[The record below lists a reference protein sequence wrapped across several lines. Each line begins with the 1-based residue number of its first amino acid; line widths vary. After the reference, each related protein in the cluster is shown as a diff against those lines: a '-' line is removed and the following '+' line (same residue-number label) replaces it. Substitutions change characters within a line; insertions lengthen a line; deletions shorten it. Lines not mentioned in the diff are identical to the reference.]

1 VKQIDLDGVK
11 IDNKA
16 TVSYTYAGQS
26 VQAEDT
32 VTVTPEKNPGITILK
47 ESTDTGFN
55 AVGDVLTYTLSV
67 INSGNIGLSNVVVT
81 DPLTGFTETILTLPA
96 GSTQQFTTTYTI
108 KLSDVTAK
116 KVSNTAIAEFS
127 DGGITYS
134 SSASKVL
141 DYTGVVNVILANL
154 DNLQDTPLNILETR
168 IAGNVL
174 SNDLMNGM
182 PIIPSNVSISIVNNA
197 GLTGLSIDSSGN
209 VIVPDG
215 TAVGTY
221 TIMYKICDVN
231 NLSNCS
237 EAMVI
242 IEVMNGVN
250 LKITKE
256 AQASNWFE
264 GDEFYYLLKVE
275 NNGVSNATD
284 VVVTDILP
292 EGIRYKSSEITG
304 GTAETLINGQ
314 DISWKIA
321 SLASGSFVEIKLF
334 VKATAILDDREKTIV
349 NVASVKSSETDM
361 SPEDNIS
368 SAVIQ
373 VKPFFIPN
381 VITPNGDGSNDSFE
395 IQGLGRFVSNEI
407 VIMNRWGDHV
417 FQRVNYEN
425 DWSANGLTNGTYF
438 YVLIAIDEF
447 GKRYEF
453 KGWVQVI
460 TE

>member
-1 VKQIDLDGVK
+1 
-11 IDNKA
+11 
-16 TVSYTYAGQS
+16 
-26 VQAEDT
+26 
-32 VTVTPEKNPGITILK
+32 
-47 ESTDTGFN
+47 
-55 AVGDVLTYTLSV
+55 
-67 INSGNIGLSNVVVT
+67 
-81 DPLTGFTETILTLPA
+81 
-96 GSTQQFTTTYTI
+96 
-108 KLSDVTAK
+108 
-116 KVSNTAIAEFS
+116 
-127 DGGITYS
+127 
-134 SSASKVL
+134 
-141 DYTGVVNVILANL
+141 VNVILANL

-182 PIIPSNVSISIVNNA
+182 PIVPSNVSVSIVNNA
-197 GLTGLSIDSSGN
+197 GLTGLTIDSSGN

-221 TIMYKICDVN
+221 TIMYKICDIN

-275 NNGVSNATD
+275 NNGVSNATN